1 MGSSTETIG
10 LIEHYYAAFN
20 SRRDELLLELLT
32 DDVIHDVNQGAREI
46 GKSAFREF
54 LGRMRE
60 CYDELITD
68 LAYCSSQ
75 DGSRAAAE
83 YLVLGKYLKADIGL
97 PAAHGQ
103 TYRLAGGAF
112 FEIQDGRI
120 ARVTNYY
127 NVEDWLQQVR
137 TPNLQ

>member
-75 DGSRAAAE
+75 DGSRWAGSGPVTGR
-83 YLVLGKYLKADIGL
+83 LITTVSSMI
-97 PAAHGQ
+97 
-103 TYRLAGGAF
+103 TY
-112 FEIQDGRI
+112 
-120 ARVTNYY
+120 
-127 NVEDWLQQVR
+127 
-137 TPNLQ
+137 PS